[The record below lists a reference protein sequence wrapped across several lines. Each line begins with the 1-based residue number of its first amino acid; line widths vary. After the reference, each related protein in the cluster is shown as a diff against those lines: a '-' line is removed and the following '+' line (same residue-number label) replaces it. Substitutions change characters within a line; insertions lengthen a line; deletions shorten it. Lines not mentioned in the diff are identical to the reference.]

1 MKSSVSST
9 INRVAAAGT
18 QGRRSNRRGQAT
30 RENMLDAAIRSL
42 ASGDPGSVS
51 AARIAKDIGATWGA
65 VKYQFG
71 DVDGFWAAVLHHTA
85 QRRGELPAPSDDVT
99 ALHQRV
105 AAIIDLLFDGLL
117 SAHSRAIE
125 NLRAALPSDPT
136 ELERLYPQ
144 TAAEFVSWGHAW
156 NAACQKAFADLGV
169 DPQRIREVAAFIPGA
184 MRGLAS
190 ERQLG
195 SFNDHDLA
203 RRGLT
208 NAIVAYLDPGE
219 QTRTRPQR
227 S

>member
-1 MKSSVSST
+1 MT
-9 INRVAAAGT
+9 TAGT
-18 QGRRSNRRGQAT
+18 QGRRSNRRGLAT
-30 RENMLDAAIRSL
+30 RENMLEAAIRSL

-51 AARIAKDIGATWGA
+51 AARIAKDIGATWGT

-85 QRRGELPAPSDDVT
+85 ERRGELPAPSDSD
-99 ALHQRV
+99 APLHRRV
-105 AAIIDLLFDGLL
+105 ATIIDLLYDGLT

-125 NLRAALPSDPT
+125 NLRAALPSDPE
-136 ELERLYPQ
+136 ELARLYPQ
-144 TAAEFVSWGHAW
+144 TAAEFVSWGYAW
-156 NAACQKAFADLGV
+156 NAACQNAFADLGV
-169 DPQRIREVAAFIPGA
+169 DPDRIREVAAFIPGA

-195 SFNDHDLA
+195 SFSDHDLA

-208 NAIVAYLDPGE
+208 NAIAAYLEP
-219 QTRTRPQR
+219 

>member
-1 MKSSVSST
+1 
-9 INRVAAAGT
+9 
-18 QGRRSNRRGQAT
+18 
-30 RENMLDAAIRSL
+30 MLEAAIRSL

-85 QRRGELPAPSDDVT
+85 ELRGELPAPSDAD
-99 ALHQRV
+99 APLHQRV
-105 AAIIDLLFDGLL
+105 AAIIDLLYDGLT

-125 NLRAALPSDPT
+125 NLRAALPSDPE
-136 ELERLYPQ
+136 ELARLYPR

-156 NAACQKAFADLGV
+156 NASCQKAFADLGV
-169 DPQRIREVAAFIPGA
+169 DPGRILEVAAFIPGA

-208 NAIVAYLDPGE
+208 NAIAAYLDP
-219 QTRTRPQR
+219 

>member
-1 MKSSVSST
+1 MT
-9 INRVAAAGT
+9 AAGT
-18 QGRRSNRRGQAT
+18 QGRRSNKRGLAT
-30 RENMLDAAIRSL
+30 RDTMLEAAVRSL

-51 AARIAKDIGATWGA
+51 ASRIAKHIGATWGT

-85 QRRGELPAPSDDVT
+85 ELRGELPAPSDHN
-99 ALHQRV
+99 APLHQRV
-105 AAIIDLLFDGLL
+105 ATIIDLLFDGLTTT
-117 SAHSRAIE
+117 HSRAIE
-125 NLRAALPSDPT
+125 NLRAALPSDST

-144 TAAEFVSWGHAW
+144 TAAEFVSWGHSW

-169 DPQRIREVAAFIPGA
+169 DPDRILEVAAFIPGA

-195 SFNDHDLA
+195 SFSDHDLA

-208 NAIVAYLDPGE
+208 NAIVAYLKPTPGE
-219 QTRTRPQR
+219 QI
-227 S
+227 

>member
-1 MKSSVSST
+1 MT
-9 INRVAAAGT
+9 TAGT
-18 QGRRSNRRGQAT
+18 QGRRSNKRGQAT
-30 RENMLDAAIRSL
+30 RENMLEAAIRSL

-51 AARIAKDIGATWGA
+51 ASRIAKDIGATWGT

-85 QRRGELPAPSDDVT
+85 ELRGELPAPSDID
-99 ALHQRV
+99 APLHQRV
-105 AAIIDLLFDGLL
+105 AAIIDLLYDGLT

-125 NLRAALPSDPT
+125 NLRAALPSDPD
-136 ELERLYPQ
+136 ELARLYPN
-144 TAAEFVSWGHAW
+144 TAAEFVSWGHSW

-169 DPQRIREVAAFIPGA
+169 DPNRIVEVAAFIPGA
-184 MRGLAS
+184 MRGITS

-195 SFNDHDLA
+195 SFTDLDVA

-208 NAIVAYLDPGE
+208 NAIVAYLDP
-219 QTRTRPQR
+219 